1 MVELPSSPIKVKP
14 CVGVRAQAAV
24 EIGRACDR
32 DVGCRAR
39 RGLPCG
45 RGHPGRTPFGNQYAM
60 RAEGGS
66 GPDDGPE
73 IARVSDRIQCHD
85 ERLMI
90 GIERR
95 RQQVVG
101 VGIRER
107 RQLQRHALVD
117 RPSCEPVEL
126 ARVTSSRAVPRLAAS
141 LRMSRSLS
149 SRSAP
154 SATYAARIGI
164 SASIASS
171 TALRPTTHSGPDPG
185 RPVLAAAARAGLCWR
200 AFFAR

>member
-1 MVELPSSPIKVKP
+1 MVELAVESDQGKP

-32 DVGCRAR
+32 DVGCRAG

-45 RGHPGRTPFGNQYAM
+45 GSHPGRSPFGNQYAM

-66 GPDDGPE
+66 RPDDGPE

-107 RQLQRHALVD
+107 RQLQRHALVE
-117 RPSCEPVEL
+117 RPSGEPVEL
-126 ARVTSSRAVPRLAAS
+126 AAGDLQQGACLGSQRA
-141 LRMSRSLS
+141 
-149 SRSAP
+149 
-154 SATYAARIGI
+154 
-164 SASIASS
+164 
-171 TALRPTTHSGPDPG
+171 
-185 RPVLAAAARAGLCWR
+185 
-200 AFFAR
+200 